1 MCQADSAINDKTQK
15 RLGLKF
21 INKAWACLKNFLDGD
36 PEDDNMMN
44 STSAQ
49 ELRLLP
55 PLPDSFLPIT
65 E

>member
-1 MCQADSAINDKTQK
+1 MSIDEKMHI
-15 RLGLKF
+15 RLEHKF
-21 INKAWACLKNFLDGD
+21 IYKESLGFFKNFLNGD

>member
-1 MCQADSAINDKTQK
+1 MSIDVKTHIQ
-15 RLGLKF
+15 LEHKF
-21 INKAWACLKNFLDGD
+21 IYEESLGFLKNFLNGD